1 MPRGISNPSVYC
13 FMNTCMQCLL
23 SIPELNYFFS
33 EQTYKSES
41 KNSKKNFTACNAIK
55 DLIDVYSCESDKYL
69 KSPGSIYKVC
79 HSFLEPNTQHDCQ
92 VNIMSYAGISKKIT
106 W

>member
-1 MPRGISNPSVYC
+1 
-13 FMNTCMQCLL
+13 MQCLL